1 MRNVYKITAVKKTPC
16 KNAQKREANFVN
28 FVHILGWTDAII
40 RNVKTPNTLYSF
52 CYTP

>member
-28 FVHILGWTDAII
+28 FVHTLGWTDAII
-40 RNVKTPNTLYSF
+40 RNVTFSIKQGG
-52 CYTP
+52 